1 MESDKS
7 TCRTESEHQYG
18 HIDLAKLIYVITLA
32 KRSKSVKEPMQHI
45 NHIHVIKK
53 KKTHTHTLPTSNMRK
68 PLPDLLLKLWP
79 IQSQQITNRSEFF
92 SNKTANS
99 SGPFNNYTTM
109 ATNVPQKTWK
119 KLRIQ
124 RPTPY
129 LHGQLKCMQ
138 HTIRGIFMSKADES
152 HSHDRRDIT
161 S

>member
-1 MESDKS
+1 
-7 TCRTESEHQYG
+7 
-18 HIDLAKLIYVITLA
+18 
-32 KRSKSVKEPMQHI
+32 
-45 NHIHVIKK
+45 
-53 KKTHTHTLPTSNMRK
+53 MRK

-161 S
+161 SQQTSGSTLNYHDRALDLIDTIVAYASQKHPVFITQPIVFSRSNEKDMGMFLF